1 MKFKNNTVITASVN
15 GHKGDFLPTKIADEK
30 TQVKA
35 IKKFQPIVDK
45 LLELD
50 STLKVDYKNAPY
62 LVVLKDDAPI
72 FISIHPDMILQI
84 KDKYTCRA
92 GIFDNAYSS
101 KESYE
106 LALNIARKFD
116 FNESSFKMNRTLD
129 NPEFEAE
136 AVKSLSRIK
145 HNQATDEDFNF
156 LSSGGA
162 IPKSTAPVVIPDV
175 NFTGENS
182 DLTDELTAERKV
194 LAEAISNT
202 VNPPAEILAQQQ
214 LLNKNHLEQLKGMN
228 FNAEKKGLT
237 VEWLE
242 NALKESELRIKESRS
257 IRKSLPFVNDIVIAD
272 KYNKELMKFKTG
284 GDKVSLH
291 KSAFNN
297 DKAIAFAAEVAFK
310 NGIMPVHI
318 NVSNKMSETE
328 QGMIIEK
335 SIEALSK
342 HYDLNSII
350 VPKDYQH
357 LLDARKELE
366 LNTTSFEQ
374 ALEVEAP
381 KNAPVAKAS
390 ADAPIVETDLNSP
403 ATTPAKAVSD
413 APNEQAPS
421 ATQEKTKNV
430 VNGCFLVPSNKGGY
444 LLYGFSDKAKNL
456 DGEVIKGVINKL
468 CELEDIKPEEI
479 KGCWRV
485 ARPEKVNAAFL
496 NSLSEIKKNNGGE
509 DLNFKLAYD
518 VLQEIKAES
527 YKNFEVAKIENDV
540 SGFDNETPD
549 FVETEVDV
557 VSPEMTR
564 EITNQEQSVEETE
577 ALLADLFENENVF
590 DSPEYEAMIEARDN
604 HLSSIPEADDTL
616 GNDIKDN
623 AADDTYIDYAS
634 AALDFESVKQDLK
647 NKEVKTARPNLFNK
661 NKETIK

>member
-15 GHKGDFLPTKIADEK
+15 GHKGDFLPTKVADEK

-35 IKKFQPIVDK
+35 IKKFKPIVDK

-62 LVVLKDDAPI
+62 LVVLKDGAPL
-72 FISIHPDMILQI
+72 FISIHPDMALQI
-84 KDKYTCRA
+84 NDKYACRA
-92 GIFDNAYSS
+92 GLFDNAFADKSTYD
-101 KESYE
+101 
-106 LALNIARKFD
+106 LAINIARN
-116 FNESSFKMNRTLD
+116 FNITESTLRVNRTLD

-136 AVKSLSRIK
+136 AVKSLSKIK
-145 HNQATDEDFNF
+145 HNEATDEDFNF

-162 IPKSTAPVVIPDV
+162 IPKSTAPVVLPDV
-175 NFTGENS
+175 NFTGSES
-182 DLTDELTAERKV
+182 ELTDELTAERKV

-202 VNPPAEILAQQQ
+202 VNPTAEILAQQQ
-214 LLNKNHLEQLKGMN
+214 LLNKNHLDQLKKMN
-228 FNAEKKGLT
+228 LNAEEKGIT

-242 NALKESELRIKESRS
+242 NALKESELRIKESRA
-257 IRKSLPFVNDIVIAD
+257 IHKALPFVNDIVVAD
-272 KYNKELMKFKTG
+272 KYNKELIKFKTG

-318 NVSNKMSETE
+318 NVSKKLSETE

-366 LNTTSFEQ
+366 LNTTSFDQ
-374 ALEVEAP
+374 AVEAP
-381 KNAPVAKAS
+381 EAAPVAKAS
-390 ADAPIVETDLNSP
+390 ADTQMVETDVNAP
-403 ATTPAKAVSD
+403 ATTPAKTVSD
-413 APNEQAPS
+413 AANEPVAS
-421 ATQEKTKNV
+421 ATPEKTKNV
-430 VNGCFLVPSNKGGY
+430 VNGCFLVPSSKGGY
-444 LLYGFSDKAKNL
+444 LFYGFSDKANNL

-468 CELEDIKPEEI
+468 CELEGIKPEEI

-485 ARPEKVNAAFL
+485 DRPEKVNAAFL

-509 DLNFKLAYD
+509 DLSFKLAYD
-518 VLQEIKAES
+518 VLQELKALPEN
-527 YKNFEVAKIENDV
+527 KFEPTKAVNDV
-540 SGFDNETPD
+540 SGFNNETPD

-557 VSPEMTR
+557 VSAEMTR

-577 ALLADLFENENVF
+577 ALLTDLLENEDVL

-604 HLSSIPEADDTL
+604 HLANIANAEEEIEYEKKGEVRALTDTEI
-616 GNDIKDN
+616 DYSN
-623 AADDTYIDYAS
+623 AAKIFD
-634 AALDFESVKQDLK
+634 SVKEEVK
-647 NKEVKTARPNLFNK
+647 NKEVKRPNLFNNTK
-661 NKETIK
+661 GV